1 MASEDVILH
10 LLYSKCI
17 PVLIYGLE
25 SFVLNSSDKRS
36 VDFVLQRFL
45 MKLFHTSSQP
55 VISECM
61 SYFDIQLPSDLIAAR
76 AAKFVKKYSN
86 GSNRLC
92 RYVG

>member
-45 MKLFHTSSQP
+45 MKLFHTSVNLLFQN
-55 VISECM
+55 VC
-61 SYFDIQLPSDLIAAR
+61 LTLIYNCLAT
-76 AAKFVKKYSN
+76 
-86 GSNRLC
+86 
-92 RYVG
+92 